1 MRSIK
6 LPSWSKKLLGL
17 DPVPVPGH
25 VFSVSR
31 EHVRYGFFNRENGE
45 LAFNEFHS
53 EELGGGAFHD
63 GPLGGTVRDIDRFT
77 QTFGALIERISMT
90 PEEASLVVPD
100 QWLRIAFTDIEEIPR
115 GNDRDA
121 ILRFKLKRLVP
132 FRVEDLRLN
141 AVEVSPLDASGRHRR
156 LLLGFGLET
165 LMAQL
170 EATLGQHGVNVGY
183 VSNEGLS
190 LLPALAPVLGGGLS
204 GVVHV
209 TSSSYTLIVTEGTQP
224 VLHRFKTLGPDDETR
239 ARLVPRDLLLTRDYL
254 RQEIK
259 GRRLGELIL
268 VASEEEQASW
278 QGWLEEA
285 FAVPVRSFGVQWPE
299 LPGTVTGM
307 PSWQAAPLLGAASRG
322 VY

>member
-6 LPSWSKKLLGL
+6 LPSWSKRLFGL

-25 VFSVSR
+25 VFAVSR
-31 EHVRYGFFNRENGE
+31 EHLRYGFFNRENGE
-45 LAFNEFHS
+45 LAFNEYHS
-53 EELGGGAFHD
+53 EDLGEGAFHD
-63 GPLGGTVRDIDRFT
+63 GPLGGAVRDIDRFT
-77 QTFGALIERISMT
+77 QTFGSLMDRISLT

-100 QWLRIAFTDIEEIPR
+100 QWLRVAFTDVEEMPR
-115 GNDRDA
+115 GSDRDA

-132 FRVEDLRLN
+132 FRVEDLRLS
-141 AVEVSPLDASGRHRR
+141 AVEVPALDANGGRRR
-156 LLLGFGLET
+156 LLLGFGVET
-165 LMAQL
+165 LLAQL
-170 EATLGQHGVNVGY
+170 EATLEQHGVTVGH

-209 TSSSYTLIVTEGTQP
+209 TSNSFTLVVTQGTQP
-224 VLHRFKTLGPDDETR
+224 VLHRFKTLGPDHETR

-254 RQEIK
+254 RQEVK

-268 VASEEEQASW
+268 VAPEEEQASW
-278 QGWLEEA
+278 QGWLEGA
-285 FAVPVRSFGVQWPE
+285 FESPVRSLGEQWPV
-299 LPGTVTGM
+299 LPGTVAGV
-307 PSWQAAPLLGAASRG
+307 PSWQTVSLLGAASRG